1 MARVWRLL
9 LVLILLAGSLGC
21 GLWDDDKLS
30 LEEEKVLAAYKGFY
44 EALERRD
51 GKAWEMLSDYSRR
64 EIVKKLSTTMVEK
77 LLEED
82 SSMKNRFDVELCHRI
97 FRIHCL

>member
-30 LEEEKVLAAYKGFY
+30 LEEEKVLAAYKGFSGAIEPR
-44 EALERRD
+44 EA
-51 GKAWEMLSDYSRR
+51 
-64 EIVKKLSTTMVEK
+64 
-77 LLEED
+77 
-82 SSMKNRFDVELCHRI
+82 
-97 FRIHCL
+97 